1 MSNKPLC
8 PQSLRERVGAIAAE
22 SRVAAAAESDAYAQR
37 IEDAGAYTKD
47 QSFWSRA
54 PLMTAAAVLLLGVAG
69 VMIWQSSALFSN
81 QGITNPTPQPVSYI
95 EHLGKF
101 MMGEHK
107 RYCIDEAAAE
117 QFAQTEIDSAISY
130 FSERFERDVQIPD
143 LVSENQTLEF
153 FGGGD
158 CYIPRTP
165 VSGHLRFDTVDADG
179 EPIVFSLFVAP
190 DSGELQLEEGVTY
203 LANAKACDE
212 AGARLFVWVHEG
224 VQYFLVSEAH
234 GSTCGAVR
242 GLMKAPETMGKL

>member
-1 MSNKPLC
+1 MG
-8 PQSLRERVGAIAAE
+8 SLRERVGAIAAE
-22 SRVAAAAESDAYAQR
+22 SREAAESDAYAQR

-54 PLMTAAAVLLLGVAG
+54 PLMAAAAVLLLGVAG
-69 VMIWQSSALFSN
+69 VMIWQSSSLFSN
-81 QGITNPTPQPVSYI
+81 QPVSNGPRDIQPVSYI

-143 LVSENQTLEF
+143 LVSDEQTLKF

-158 CYIPRTP
+158 CYIPRTAA
-165 VSGHLRFDTVDADG
+165 SGHLRFDTVDDNG
-179 EPIVFSLFVAP
+179 EPIVFSLFLAP
-190 DSGELQLEEGVTY
+190 DTGELELEEGVTY
-203 LANAKACDE
+203 LVNAEACDE
-212 AGARLFVWVHEG
+212 AGARLFVWVHKG

-234 GSTCGAVR
+234 GNTCGAVR
-242 GLMKAPETMGKL
+242 GLMKAPETMGKI